1 MRLDFTK
8 VEDVED
14 LRSVPEG
21 EYACKVA
28 EVRVSQ
34 SPAGHTRWGIRW
46 EVTQGPFV
54 GRTACWDSL
63 HWTERGLPRA
73 KFVLKILGFDVS
85 GSLDVEANH
94 LEGRAALVQC
104 ASEERDD
111 PITGSRRVVNRVP
124 FTGYKPFQGGNGQ
137 AASGPAPNGPAAKP
151 RRKPPE

>member
-1 MRLDFTK
+1 MRLDFSN

-14 LRSVPEG
+14 LRAVPEG

-34 SPAGHTRWGIRW
+34 SPSGHTRWGLRW

-73 KFVLKILGFDVS
+73 KFVLRVLGFDVS
-85 GSLDVEANH
+85 GALDVEAGD
-94 LEGRAALVQC
+94 LEGRQALVSC
-104 ASEERDD
+104 ASEERAD
-111 PITGSRRVVNRVP
+111 PVSGARRIQNRVP
-124 FTGYKPFQGGNGQ
+124 FTGYKPFQGNG
-137 AASGPAPNGPAAKP
+137 GGPAAAKGRPKP
-151 RRKPPE
+151 AT